1 MYIYEQFKNKL
12 GTGNCQ
18 IFELEYYEIIKS
30 CITKRWV
37 LEFSKEG
44 SWHCWL
50 DQTFKSQKSNFFDR
64 PFRYLHKVFK
74 ACEWSR
80 SLRMSNAQSSRD
92 NLFASM
98 SVLKGKKL
106 LTILLLLLL
115 RELTKESV
123 CSNCCVLMFLIYSSS
138 YLFFILGLASS
149 QCDQIKIAKCL

>member
-44 SWHCWL
+44 S
-50 DQTFKSQKSNFFDR
+50 FFDR